1 MKAMPRVLNR
11 QILLQIA
18 VLLLATGFVAAK
30 LLETR
35 GLARF
40 GWPGLEA
47 GIVVALVPLN
57 LGLEVVKWRRL
68 TGRAWGEA
76 WRDVLAGAA
85 AGFVSPNRA
94 GDGLARVIRLP
105 RGLRERGARAAMNG
119 AAAQGWVTLA
129 GGGIGLLALG
139 RPAAGAAV
147 CALALVGLAVLL
159 FWSPSLR
166 AEPRR
171 RWMQRVAR
179 WLSKHVARDQR
190 GPIPARRRLEIVGW
204 SALRYAVFTGQYL
217 GMLAAF
223 DVKERAAAV
232 AVVWLVNAAVP
243 TGALAEFG
251 VREASALAVMQPA
264 GAAVAGVVAATFALW
279 MLNLL
284 IPGLLGI
291 KHLRTGDGNE

>member
-1 MKAMPRVLNR
+1 M
-11 QILLQIA
+11 
-18 VLLLATGFVAAK
+18 
-30 LLETR
+30 
-35 GLARF
+35 
-40 GWPGLEA
+40 
-47 GIVVALVPLN
+47 
-57 LGLEVVKWRRL
+57 
-68 TGRAWGEA
+68 
-76 WRDVLAGAA
+76 
-85 AGFVSPNRA
+85 
-94 GDGLARVIRLP
+94 
-105 RGLRERGARAAMNG
+105 
-119 AAAQGWVTLA
+119 
-129 GGGIGLLALG
+129 LALG

-179 WLSKHVARDQR
+179 WLSKHVARDQH

-204 SALRYAVFTGQYL
+204 STLRYAVFTGQYL
-217 GMLAAF
+217 WMLAAF
-223 DVKERAAAV
+223 DVEERAAAV

-264 GAAVAGVVAATFALW
+264 DAAVAGVVAATFALW